1 MILQSKIKLLIFSKK
16 NIFLLFLFLLFVKTN
31 AQQKKFDSLK
41 QVLKTTTV
49 VEKRVPLLIEIAKS
63 IYISI
68 PDSSISYCEQAE
80 ELSKKYN
87 LQVQLAFS
95 LHCESRYLL
104 LKGDIKSTID
114 KLTQAIAIFEKN
126 NEKKGLA
133 KAYSLKSVALGRLNK
148 NIESLDYLLK
158 AKTIFIEI
166 NDAEGIAN
174 TLTNIANTYCDLDL
188 PLKGLEALTEYKK
201 LNIPRSGREFY
212 FEVSSGN
219 IYFKLGNYVEAI
231 NHYKNCTQIAQE
243 FKMLDS
249 EITGLTLTAECYKKL
264 NNLIAA
270 KSFYTKAIDLS
281 KQNKLIVEE
290 SEALKGIISVYE
302 DEEDFKNAF
311 YSLKHSKAIDDTIFT
326 IEKIKSITDIES
338 KLTITEKEKIIAE
351 QNLSIEKDKVESAS
365 LKNKL
370 AYLFAGLAIVIFA
383 FILLFYNN
391 RKTKKLFTLIEKQK
405 AEVEFQK
412 EIIEIKN
419 KDLMDSIVYAR
430 HIQGSMLPSDK
441 TMQDL
446 FKEYFV
452 LYKPKDVI
460 AGDFYWTEVIE
471 NKAVLVVG
479 DCTGHGVPGALVSV
493 VACNALSRAVK
504 EFKLNDPA
512 LIFDKVNELMQET
525 FSKSDY
531 EVNDGMDGAICLFD
545 YVNMKLHIAAAHNP
559 IWITTPT
566 LKTEFWDETWVLSQI
581 SADKQPIGRFNEKI
595 VPFQSKTISIQKGEM
610 IYFFTDGYADQFGG
624 PKGKKFKNKQFQEL
638 IISIS
643 KLPLEEQKEQLDISI
658 ENWRGKLDQVDDIL
672 VVGIRI

>member
-1 MILQSKIKLLIFSKK
+1 MSQSKIKLLMFSKK
-16 NIFLLFLFLLFVKTN
+16 NIYLLLFCLVVFKTN
-31 AQQKKFDSLK
+31 AQQEKFDSLK
-41 QVLKTTTV
+41 QILKTTSKPET
-49 VEKRVPLLIEIAKS
+49 RIPLLIEVAKS
-63 IYISI
+63 IYNSI
-68 PDSSISYCEQAE
+68 PDSSMIYCEEAE
-80 ELSKKYN
+80 KLSKKYN
-87 LQVQLAFS
+87 LDVQLAFS

-104 LKGDIKSTID
+104 LKGDLKATVD
-114 KLTQAIAIFEKN
+114 KLTQAIKIFEKN

-148 NIESLDYLLK
+148 HNEALEYLLK
-158 AKTIFIEI
+158 AKAIFIEL
-166 NDAEGIAN
+166 NDKDGISN
-174 TLTNIANTYCDLDL
+174 TLTNLSNTYGDLDQL
-188 PLKGLEALTEYKK
+188 QKGLEALNEYKK
-201 LNIPRSGREFY
+201 LNLPRSGRDFY
-212 FEVSSGN
+212 FEISSGN
-219 IYFKLGNYVEAI
+219 IYFKLNQFIEAI
-231 NHYKNCTQIAQE
+231 IHYKNATQIAQE
-243 FKMLDS
+243 YKMLDS

-270 KSFYTKAIDLS
+270 KSFFTKAIELAE
-281 KQNKLIVEE
+281 QNKLIVEE
-290 SEALKGIISVYE
+290 SDALKGIISVYE
-302 DEEDFKNAF
+302 NEADFKNAF

-326 IEKIKSITDIES
+326 LEKIKSISDIES

-351 QNLSIEKDKVESAS
+351 QNLNIEKDKVESAS

-370 AYLFAGLAIVIFA
+370 AFLFAGLAMVIIA

-405 AEVEFQK
+405 EEVELQK

-441 TMQDL
+441 IMQDL
-446 FKEYFV
+446 FKESFV

-460 AGDFYWTEVIE
+460 AGDFYWTEIIN

-493 VACNALSRAVK
+493 VACNAFNRAVK
-504 EFKLNDPA
+504 EFKLSDPG

-545 YVNMKLHIAAAHNP
+545 YEKMKLHIAAAHNP
-559 IWITTPT
+559 VWITTPT
-566 LKTEFWDETWVLSQI
+566 NKTDFWDETWVLSQI
-581 SADKQPIGRFNEKI
+581 NADKQPIGRFNEKT
-595 VPFQSKTISIQKGEM
+595 VPFRSKTISIQKGEM
-610 IYFFTDGYADQFGG
+610 IYLFTDGYADQFGG
-624 PKGKKFKNKQFQEL
+624 PRGKKFKNKQFQEL

-643 KLPLEEQKEQLDISI
+643 KLPLDKQKEQLNLTI
-658 ENWRGKLDQVDDIL
+658 ENWKGNLDQVDDIL

>member
-1 MILQSKIKLLIFSKK
+1 M
-16 NIFLLFLFLLFVKTN
+16 IFLFSFKTKG
-31 AQQKKFDSLK
+31 QQNKFDSLK
-41 QVLKTTTV
+41 KELQTTTIAQ
-49 VEKRVPLLIEIAKS
+49 KRVPLLIEIAKS
-63 IYISI
+63 IYNSI
-68 PDSSISYCEQAE
+68 PDSSIIYCEEAE
-80 ELSKKYN
+80 KLSKKHN
-87 LQVQLAFS
+87 LEVQLAFS

-104 LKGDIKSTID
+104 LKGDLKATID
-114 KLTQAIAIFEKN
+114 KLTQAIRIFEKN
-126 NEKKGLA
+126 YEKTGLA
-133 KAYSLKSVALGRLNK
+133 KSYSLKSVALGRLGKYN
-148 NIESLDYLLK
+148 EALEYLLK
-158 AKTIFIEI
+158 ARTIFIEI
-166 NDAEGIAN
+166 NDVEGIAN
-174 TLTNIANTYCDLDL
+174 TLTNIANTYCDLDQ
-188 PLKGLEALTEYKK
+188 PSKGLDALTEYEK
-201 LNIPRSGREFY
+201 LNIQKSGREFY

-219 IYFKLGNYVEAI
+219 IYYKLGKFIEAI
-231 NHYKNCTQIAQE
+231 NHYKNCTRIAQE
-243 FKMLDS
+243 YKMLDS

-270 KSFYTKAIDLS
+270 KSFFNSAIKLA
-281 KQNKLIVEE
+281 KQNNLIVEE
-290 SEALKGIISVYE
+290 GEALKGIISVYE
-302 DEEDFKNAF
+302 DEADYKNAF
-311 YSLKHSKAIDDTIFT
+311 YSLKHSKAINDTIFT
-326 IEKIKSITDIES
+326 LEKIKSISDIES

-370 AYLFAGLAIVIFA
+370 AYLFGGLAIVIIA

-405 AEVEFQK
+405 TEVEFQK

-446 FKEYFV
+446 FNDHFV

-460 AGDFYWTEVIE
+460 AGDFYWTEVIG
-471 NKAVLVVG
+471 NNAILVVG

-493 VACNALSRAVK
+493 VACNALSRAIK

-531 EVNDGMDGAICLFD
+531 KVNDGMDGALCVFD
-545 YVNMKLHIAAAHNP
+545 FENMKLHIAAAHNP

-566 LKTEFWDETWVLSQI
+566 NKSEFWDETWILSQI
-581 SADKQPIGRFNEKI
+581 SADKQPIGRFNEKTI
-595 VPFQSKTISIQKGEM
+595 PFQSKTISIQKGEM

-643 KLPLEEQKEQLDISI
+643 KLPLKQQKEQLDATI
-658 ENWRGKLDQVDDIL
+658 ENWKGELDQVDDIL
-672 VVGIRI
+672 IVGIRI